1 MVRDMDRKELKL
13 FDPDRERERVK
24 TEEEDLRIRFH
35 KADALVAH
43 IGYFVD
49 SRVGKTDSSLSSR
62 EIKSFGIGQA
72 WRPAIK
78 TIIRRRDEREKGSR
92 QLV

>member
-43 IGYFVD
+43 IGRGARQSKRLFED
-49 SRVGKTDSSLSSR
+49 ETSERRVHGSWSK
-62 EIKSFGIGQA
+62 
-72 WRPAIK
+72 
-78 TIIRRRDEREKGSR
+78 RRF
-92 QLV
+92 